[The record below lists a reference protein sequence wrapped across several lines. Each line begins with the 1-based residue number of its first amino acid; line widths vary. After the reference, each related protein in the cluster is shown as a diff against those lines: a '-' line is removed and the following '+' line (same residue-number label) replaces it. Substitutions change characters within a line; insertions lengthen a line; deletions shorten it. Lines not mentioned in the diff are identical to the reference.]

1 MSIEYKTRRFTVDEY
16 ERMAEL
22 EIIGPDER
30 VELIDGEI
38 VAMSPSGDPHN
49 SGIARVTRR
58 LVQRFPEPYVIFVQL
73 PMRIGDWSLPQPDA
87 IVLRERADEYSQRR
101 ARPKDVVLLVEV
113 AVSSLRYD
121 RLKKGRLYAQA
132 GVPEYWIVDVP
143 ERLVQV
149 YTQPQAEGFGRL
161 EVARPGEVIPSPAT
175 RHAPVMAEDVLPP
188 DLPGLDFTE

>member
-1 MSIEYKTRRFTVDEY
+1 MSIDYRTRRFTVDEY

-22 EIIGPDER
+22 EIIAPDER

-49 SGIARVTRR
+49 SGIARVNRR
-58 LVQRFPEPYVIFVQL
+58 LTQRFPEPYVIFIQL
-73 PMRIGDWSLPQPDA
+73 PLRIGDWALPQPDA

-121 RLKKGRLYAQA
+121 RVKKGRLYSQA
-132 GVPEYWIVDVP
+132 GVPEYWIVAGEAKTV
-143 ERLVQV
+143 EVLVLARSRYGQHAV
-149 YTQPQAEGFGRL
+149 FRGRS
-161 EVARPGEVIPSPAT
+161 VARSHQFDAVEIRLT
-175 RHAPVMAEDVLPP
+175 ELFAPL
-188 DLPGLDFTE
+188 